1 VKTLLPLIL
10 LLGLSPADLTAQQP
24 IRRLPGFQRNSIPA
38 NDDGSSSLVALPFTI
53 NFFGRIRNSTFVNNN
68 GNITFDDALA
78 TFTPFGLE
86 NTRREI
92 IAAFFADVDTRNPA
106 SSLVY
111 YGDDIV
117 DGRKAF
123 GVNYFTVGYFA
134 SHADKLNTFQIVLID
149 RSDTGSGNF
158 DVEFN
163 YERIQWETGDASGG
177 TGGLGGVPVVVGW
190 SNGSGLPGTSFE
202 LPGSLISGQF
212 LDNGPR
218 ALARRRLNSP
228 VLGRYLFRARDGVLS
243 PGLSITSA
251 NALPPGIVGIPY
263 SATLTAEG
271 GSNPYRWSFVPDP
284 GVTLP
289 GISLNPN
296 GTFFGTPTARG
307 TFEGTLS
314 VTSRVD
320 GTEETVYQR
329 LSLLIDAPSLSVA
342 PLTCPLPD
350 GLAGSPY
357 QQTVRATGGPGPFL
371 WSWGQDGISPVPGLT
386 LSENGTISGTPARAG
401 SYNFLL
407 RVAGPPALEAQP
419 GTRACTLNIRQV
431 TVTPTIQSCPE
442 AYGTAGVP
450 YESAAMISGG
460 AAPWRW
466 LALGGLPN
474 GVTLSSDGKLTGIPG
489 ATGVYPFAIR
499 ATDQSG
505 QTVQSDCSLTIGAPG
520 LRIQS
525 ACPLPGTR
533 TGESYSANL
542 AVTGGEAPYLWTFA
556 GVLPSGILLH
566 PNGQLTGAANDAGT
580 SRFMLI
586 VSDKNGLSDAKTCTL
601 SVARA
606 PLSISACPLPDAKLG
621 QPYSRSLST
630 VGGQDPLRWSA
641 ETALPQGLT
650 LLSTG
655 LVTGTPS
662 APGDAVFRLRVSDGA
677 GNTTAQE
684 CKLFVRPEPLQI
696 ERPCPLSDA
705 QLGSFYRE
713 YTLATGGI
721 PPYRWRAEGRLPAGI
736 LLGADGT
743 FSGTASGPGV
753 YPFTLILEDFRRAEM
768 RQSCTLTVKL
778 PAIPDLRLTAGA
790 GAANIPIDIGLSKPY
805 SLPITGD
812 LVLTAEPNTGA
823 PDAEVDQADPAV
835 QLLPGGRRTRFEIPA
850 GAVSA
855 RFRLASLGTVA
866 ARYRISA
873 ERLAVGG
880 QALPVVPAPV
890 QLELARAVPVLT
902 DACYTVAGN
911 LLNVQL
917 TGQTTTRELTNLT
930 LDLNGSPITDTAI
943 AAISFDYF
951 GNPST
956 IRNGGAFRL
965 DVPVVADKPGFD
977 VQVTKLEARLSNRLG
992 TTPTRT
998 VRRCN

>member
-1 VKTLLPLIL
+1 VKTFLPLL
-10 LLGLSPADLTAQQP
+10 LLCGLGAAELSAQQA
-24 IRRLPGFQRNSIPA
+24 IRRLPGFQRNNIPA
-38 NDDGSSSLVALPFTI
+38 NDDGSSSVVNLPFTI
-53 NFFGRIRNSTFVNNN
+53 NFFGRIRSSGYVNNN

-111 YGDDIV
+111 YGEDTI

-123 GVNYFTVGYFA
+123 GINYFTVGYFA

-177 TGGLGGVPVVVGW
+177 TGGLGGVPAVVGW

-251 NALPPGIVGIPY
+251 NTLPKGVVGVPY
-263 SATLTAEG
+263 SASLTAEG
-271 GSNPYRWSFVPDP
+271 GTNPYRWGFVPDP

-289 GISLNPN
+289 GVSLNPA
-296 GTFFGTPTARG
+296 GTFSGTPTARG

-329 LSLLIDAPSLSVA
+329 LTLEIDAPSLSVA

-350 GLAGSPY
+350 GLAGTPY
-357 QQTVRATGGPGPFL
+357 QQAIRATGGPGPFL
-371 WSWGQDGISPVPGLT
+371 WSWGQDGLSPVPGLS
-386 LSENGTISGTPARAG
+386 LSENGTISGTPTRAG
-401 SYNFLL
+401 TYNFLL
-407 RVAGPPALEAQP
+407 RVAGPPAAEAQP
-419 GTRACTLNIRQV
+419 GIRSCTLNIRQI
-431 TVTPTIQSCPE
+431 TTIPTIQACPE
-442 AYGTAGVP
+442 EYGTAGVP
-450 YESAAMISGG
+450 YESAAMVSGG

-466 LALGGLPN
+466 LAIGGLPN
-474 GVTLSSDGKLTGIPG
+474 GVTLSPDGKLTGIPG

-499 ATDQSG
+499 ATDQAG
-505 QTVQSDCSLTIGAPG
+505 QTIQSNCTLTIGAPG
-520 LRIQS
+520 LSIQS

-533 TGESYSANL
+533 TGEPYSATL
-542 AVTGGEAPYLWTFA
+542 AVAGGQAPFLWTYS
-556 GVLPSGILLH
+556 GVLPSGITLH
-566 PNGQLTGAANDAGT
+566 PDGQLTGSANDAGT

-586 VSDKNGLSDAKTCTL
+586 VRDKNGLSDAKTCTF
-601 SVARA
+601 SVTRA
-606 PLSISACPLPDAKLG
+606 PLSIAACPLPDAKLA
-621 QPYSRSLST
+621 QPYSRLLST

-650 LLSTG
+650 LYSTG
-655 LVTGTPS
+655 LVAGTPS
-662 APGDAVFRLRVSDGA
+662 VPGEASFRLRVSDGA
-677 GNTTAQE
+677 GNTTVQE
-684 CKLFVRPEPLQI
+684 CKLFVRPEPLKI

-705 QLGSFYRE
+705 QVGSFYRE
-713 YTLATGGI
+713 YTLATGGV

-736 LLGADGT
+736 ALGADGRFT
-743 FSGTASGPGV
+743 GTASGPGV
-753 YPFTLILEDFRRAEM
+753 FPFTLILEDFRRAET
-768 RQSCTLTVKL
+768 RQSCTVTAKI
-778 PAIPDLRLTAGA
+778 PALPDLRLTAGS
-790 GAANIPIDIGLSKPY
+790 GSTNIPIDIGLAKPY
-805 SLPITGD
+805 SLPVTGD
-812 LVLTAEPNTGA
+812 LVLTAEPDTGA
-823 PDAEVDQADPAV
+823 SDAEVNKADPAV

-850 GAVSA
+850 GARSA
-855 RFRLASLGTVA
+855 RVRLASLGTVA
-866 ARYRISA
+866 ARYRISV
-873 ERLAVGG
+873 ERLAVAGEP
-880 QALPVVPAPV
+880 QVVVPAPV
-890 QLELARAVPVLT
+890 QLELARAVPALS

-911 LLNVQL
+911 VLNVQL

-930 LDLNGSPITDTAI
+930 LELNGKVITDTAI
-943 AAISFDYF
+943 AVISFDYF
-951 GNPST
+951 GNPAT

-965 DVPVVADKPGFD
+965 DVPVVADKPGYD
-977 VQVTKLEARLSNRLG
+977 VQVTTLKARLSNRLG
-992 TTPTRT
+992 TTASRD